1 MSNPGDGI
9 KKWTYMPIISS
20 IELSKSSSILVFKD
34 KMLTRIINL
43 ILGKTDFLDTKEMAI
58 APPRIQPVSA
68 HLHSSASPK
77 DSDHQEKQEVCY
89 TVWMKSLVFNG
100 RGCTVYGQDGRAAY
114 RVDNY
119 ACRRSRENFGVFKTW
134 QGYSCCNN
142 NNGDA
147 AATIE
152 NQPWFRVQK
161 EYKILKKEGR
171 YNVRAVVEVA
181 LSGEVYR
188 VIDGASHKSEYRIVG
203 AGGEVL
209 AEIRRKQTDAGVVL
223 GDDVLTLTVGPTA
236 DRLLVVGLVVVCGLL
251 DRCI

>member
-1 MSNPGDGI
+1 
-9 KKWTYMPIISS
+9 
-20 IELSKSSSILVFKD
+20 
-34 KMLTRIINL
+34 
-43 ILGKTDFLDTKEMAI
+43 MAI

-77 DSDHQEKQEVCY
+77 DSDHQEKKQVCY

-119 ACRRSRENFGVFKTW
+119 ACRRSREVFVMDSGGKTLLKLLKKNFGVFKTW

-147 AATIE
+147 AATME
-152 NQPWFRVQK
+152 DQPWFRVQK

-171 YNVRAVVEVA
+171 YNVRAVVEIA

-188 VIDGASHKSEYRIVG
+188 IIDGASHKSEYRIVG